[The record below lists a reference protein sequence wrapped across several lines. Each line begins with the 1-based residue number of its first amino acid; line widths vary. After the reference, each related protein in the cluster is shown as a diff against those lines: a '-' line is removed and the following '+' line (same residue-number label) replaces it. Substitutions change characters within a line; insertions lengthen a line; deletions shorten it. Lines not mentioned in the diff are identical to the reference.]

1 MNTGYVRWIVM
12 ITAVCLMMAAS
23 PAAADNSREVKIIK
37 NSIEVL
43 EDIRAIPENKIP
55 PALLRQAEAIAVI
68 PSVYKIGFILGG
80 RYGKGLVSVRD
91 DQGNWQNPFFIKL
104 FGGSVGWQIG
114 AQSTDLIL
122 VFKSRKNVE
131 RIKEGRFTLGA
142 DAAVAA
148 GPVGRQASAATDVTL
163 KSEIY
168 SYSRSRGLFAGLS
181 LEGASMQVDHSAVWN
196 FYEETVDRIDA
207 LTEVP
212 GPAMLFKDVLTEY
225 VDR

>member
-1 MNTGYVRWIVM
+1 
-12 ITAVCLMMAAS
+12 MAAVVFLAATAAQ
-23 PAAADNSREVKIIK
+23 AAAETSKEAEIIH

-55 PALLRQAEAIAVI
+55 PALLREAEAIAVI
-68 PSVYKIGFILGG
+68 PSVYKVGFIVGG
-80 RYGKGLVSVRD
+80 RYGKGVVSVRD
-91 DQGNWQNPFFIKL
+91 DKGNWQNPFFIKL

-122 VFKSRKNVE
+122 VFKSRKNVD

-142 DAAVAA
+142 DAGVAA
-148 GPVGRQASAATDVTL
+148 GPVGRQAGAATDVTL

-181 LEGASMQVDHSAVWN
+181 LEGASMQVDHSATWN
-196 FYEETVDRIDA
+196 FYQETVDRIDA
-207 LTEVP
+207 LIDVP
-212 GPAMLFKDVLTEY
+212 GPAVVFRDVLTRY
-225 VDR
+225 VDK